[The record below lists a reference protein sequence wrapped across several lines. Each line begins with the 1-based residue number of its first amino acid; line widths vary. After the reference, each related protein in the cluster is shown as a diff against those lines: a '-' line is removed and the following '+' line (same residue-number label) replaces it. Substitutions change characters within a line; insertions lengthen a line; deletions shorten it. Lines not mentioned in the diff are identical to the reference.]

1 MVSVLFLPLA
11 VIQVGSEL
19 YTFNATGVMTMGTEP
34 ELVYPTWALI
44 ALTGISALIA
54 WASIFLY
61 KRRMLQIRLSVF
73 NAILMIGFYALFGFF
88 VYSLQDGWKEIS
100 TWSLKIGLCL
110 PLIALILDYLAI
122 RNIGADEML
131 VRSLNRLR

>member
-1 MVSVLFLPLA
+1 MIGVLFLPLA
-11 VIQVGSEL
+11 IIGVDSEI
-19 YTFNATGVMTMGTEP
+19 YTFDATGVMTTGAEP
-34 ELVYPTWALI
+34 ELVYPTWALF
-44 ALTGISALIA
+44 ALTAISALIA
-54 WASIFLY
+54 LVTVFLY
-61 KRRMLQIRLSVF
+61 KKRMLQIRLSVF

-88 VYSLQDGWKEIS
+88 VYSIKDGLGEMS
-100 TWSLKIGLCL
+100 AFALKIGSCL

>member
-11 VIQVGSEL
+11 VIQVGSEF
-19 YTFNATGVMTMGTEP
+19 YTFNATGVMTMGAEP
-34 ELVYPTWALI
+34 ELVYPTWALV
-44 ALTGISALIA
+44 ALTGISALIG
-54 WASIFLY
+54 WVTIFLY

-73 NAILMIGFYALFGFF
+73 NAILMIGFYAVFGFF
-88 VYSLQDGWKEIS
+88 VYSMKDGLGEAS
-100 TWSLKIGLCL
+100 SFSLKIGLCL